1 MAADS
6 SARAGAVSH
15 RCAFSVT
22 SSSAN
27 AFAFI
32 CKVTCPMHALRPL
45 FDNWAAGDQPF
56 AGITAASALGT
67 LRAILVTLQ
76 VKDAESYRCH
86 DLRRG
91 HAKDLQ
97 QSGWVSSHCSRGRR
111 IPLYPLCRSAAVSN
125 LSCRRMAFASI
136 SPIFGHT
143 SVGTRRSHPGP
154 LRRKRGG

>member
-15 RCAFSVT
+15 RYALSVT

-27 AFAFI
+27 ALAFI

-56 AGITAASALGT
+56 AGITAATALGT

-76 VKDAESYRCH
+76 VQGAELYRCH

-97 QSGWVSSHCSRGRR
+97 QSGWVSSHCARGTRLP
-111 IPLYPLCRSAAVSN
+111 IYPLQE
-125 LSCRRMAFASI
+125 RRCIKS
-136 SPIFGHT
+136 
-143 SVGTRRSHPGP
+143 
-154 LRRKRGG
+154 

>member
-1 MAADS
+1 
-6 SARAGAVSH
+6 
-15 RCAFSVT
+15 
-22 SSSAN
+22 
-27 AFAFI
+27 
-32 CKVTCPMHALRPL
+32 MHALRPL

-97 QSGWVSSHCSRGRR
+97 QSGWVSTPSLRSGEASPLLPSEGA
-111 IPLYPLCRSAAVSN
+111 PLYQILAAGEWRSPAFLQYLDIHQLERDAVIQAHCDESEEDD
-125 LSCRRMAFASI
+125 L
-136 SPIFGHT
+136 
-143 SVGTRRSHPGP
+143 
-154 LRRKRGG
+154 